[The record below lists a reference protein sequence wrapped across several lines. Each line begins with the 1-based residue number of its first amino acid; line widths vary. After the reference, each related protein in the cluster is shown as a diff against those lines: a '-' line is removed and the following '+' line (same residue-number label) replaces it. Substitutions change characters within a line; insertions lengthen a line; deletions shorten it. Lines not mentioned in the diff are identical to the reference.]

1 MIVRN
6 RFRFCSKS
14 AASAPSLPLLKHW
27 VQMTHLEVSL
37 PWNDISFSLPRKLS
51 TPNRQGILQMSLKMQ
66 LTGCSRRHDG
76 SEWFNW
82 HTLTLS
88 CLDMTSYSQLIV
100 ANLGTNCL
108 PLLGDWSFKYL
119 QRCSWRAVLGAMTA
133 LNGSKDIPWHCFALI
148 QPPIFS

>member
-82 HTLTLS
+82 RTLTLS

-100 ANLGTNCL
+100 ANLGANCL
-108 PLLGDWSFKYL
+108 PLLGDWSFKCL
-119 QRCSWRAVLGAMTA
+119 QRCSWWAIPGRHDGSELFNWHTLTLSC
-133 LNGSKDIPWHCFALI
+133 LNITS
-148 QPPIFS
+148 S